1 MAVVVGELVCTLGDL
16 LLDVVVR
23 LEGPLPEGDD
33 AHCETHLSTG
43 GQAANVAA
51 WAVAL
56 GGRARLI
63 ARRAQ
68 DGAGR
73 LAEEGLAARGVEA
86 VGPTAEGRG
95 GVVVSLVAPDGE
107 RTMLSDRGVAAG
119 LRAADLDPAWL
130 DGCSH
135 LHISGYALMR
145 EPMASAAAAAATTA
159 RRQGARVAV
168 DLASAH
174 LIRQHGVEEFA
185 ARLAAIAPDLVLA
198 TEEEAGVFGGDPP
211 APAWLVKRGARGVRG
226 GARDG
231 TRFELPAAPAQV
243 VDATG
248 AGDAFA
254 AGAALGGSLDDM
266 ARRGLGAA
274 ACCIA
279 RVGAMP

>member
-1 MAVVVGELVCTLGDL
+1 MCTLGDL

-23 LEGPLPEGDD
+23 LDGPLPEGDD
-33 AHCETHLSTG
+33 AHCETHLTTG

-63 ARRAQ
+63 SRRAL
-68 DGAGR
+68 DGAGL
-73 LAEEGLAARGVEA
+73 LAEQGLAARGVQA

-95 GVVVSLVAPDGE
+95 GVVVSLVTPDGE

-119 LRAADLDPAWL
+119 LCAADLDPAWL
-130 DGCSH
+130 DGCVH

-145 EPMASAAAAAATTA
+145 EPMASAAAAAAEAA
-159 RRQGARVAV
+159 RLRGARVAV
-168 DLASAH
+168 DLASAN
-174 LIRQHGVEEFA
+174 LIRAHGAPAFA

-198 TEEEAGVFGGDPP
+198 TEEEADVFGGELP

-231 TRFELPAAPAQV
+231 TRFELPAEPTRV

-266 ARRGLGAA
+266 ARRGLRAA
-274 ACCIA
+274 ARCLA
-279 RVGAMP
+279 GVGAMP